1 VIDMNW
7 SEEKQEVMDACQ
19 RIVAAGLVAGSSGN
33 VSRRVVGTDGAPLV
47 AITPT
52 RLPYHRLTVDDILV
66 IDLEGD
72 PVEGDGVPSSETLVH
87 LAVYGARADVGA
99 VIHTHSLYASAL
111 SVAGLEIPP
120 IFDEQVVF
128 LGGPVRV
135 AEYAMAGGQELADNA
150 CAALG
155 EGNAALLSNHGVVA
169 VGADLE
175 EAAGACE
182 LVERLAQVYVL
193 ARGLGQIRPLPEHAV
208 EVEKKIFRMSRGW
221 LE

>member
-1 VIDMNW
+1 MNW
-7 SEEKQEVMDACQ
+7 SEEKQEVMDACR
-19 RIVAAGLVAGSSGN
+19 RIAAAGLVAGSSGN
-33 VSRRVVGTDGAPLV
+33 VSRRAVGPDGAPLV
-47 AITPT
+47 VITPT

-72 PVEGDGVPSSETLVH
+72 PVEGEGVPSSETLVH
-87 LAVYGARADVGA
+87 LAAYRARADVGA

-128 LGGPVRV
+128 LGGPVPV
-135 AEYAMAGGQELADNA
+135 AEYAIAGSQELADNA

-155 EGNAALLSNHGVVA
+155 EGNAVLLSNHGVVG
-169 VGADLE
+169 VGADLD
-175 EAAGACE
+175 EAAGVCE
-182 LVERLAQVYVL
+182 LVERLAQVYVF
-193 ARGLGQIRPLPEHAV
+193 AHGLGQVRPLPDNAV

-221 LE
+221 ME

>member
-1 VIDMNW
+1 MSW
-7 SEEKQEVMDACQ
+7 REEKQEVMEACR
-19 RIVAAGLVAGSSGN
+19 RIAAAGLVAGSSGN
-33 VSRRVVGTDGAPLV
+33 VSRRVDGPDGAPLV
-47 AITPT
+47 VITPT
-52 RLPYHRLTVDDILV
+52 RIPYARLTVDDILV

-87 LAVYGARADVGA
+87 LAAYRARADVGA

-128 LGGPVRV
+128 LGGSVPV
-135 AEYAMAGGQELADNA
+135 AEYAMAGSQELADNA

-155 EGNAALLSNHGVVA
+155 EGNAVLLSNHGVVG

-175 EAAGACE
+175 EAASVCE

-193 ARGLGQIRPLPEHAV
+193 ALGLGQARPLPEQVV

-221 LE
+221 QP

>member
-1 VIDMNW
+1 MSW
-7 SEEKQEVMDACQ
+7 QEEKQEVMDACR

-33 VSRRVVGTDGAPLV
+33 VSRRVVGPDGAPLV
-47 AITPT
+47 IITPT

-66 IDLEGD
+66 IDMEGD
-72 PVEGDGVPSSETLVH
+72 PVEGEGVPSSETLVH
-87 LAVYGARADVGA
+87 LAAYRARADVGA

-128 LGGPVRV
+128 LGGPVSV
-135 AEYAMAGGQELADNA
+135 AEYAIAGGQELADNA

-155 EGNAALLSNHGVVA
+155 EGNAVLLSNHGVVG
-169 VGADLE
+169 VGADLN
-175 EAAGACE
+175 EAASICE
-182 LVERLAQVYVL
+182 LVERLAQVYVF
-193 ARGLGQIRPLPEHAV
+193 AHGLGQVRPLPENAV

-221 LE
+221 ME

>member
-1 VIDMNW
+1 MSW
-7 SEEKQEVMDACQ
+7 REEKQEVMEACR
-19 RIVAAGLVAGSSGN
+19 RIAAAGLVAGSSGN
-33 VSRRVVGTDGAPLV
+33 VSRRVDGPDGAPLV
-47 AITPT
+47 VITPT
-52 RLPYHRLTVDDILV
+52 RIPYARLTVDDILV

-72 PVEGDGVPSSETLVH
+72 PVEGEGVPSSETLVH
-87 LAVYGARADVGA
+87 LAAYRARADVGA

-128 LGGPVRV
+128 LGGSVPV
-135 AEYAMAGGQELADNA
+135 AEYAMAGSQELADNA

-155 EGNAALLSNHGVVA
+155 EGNAVLLSNHGVVG

-175 EAAGACE
+175 EAASVCE

-193 ARGLGQIRPLPEHAV
+193 ALGLGQARPLPEQVV

-221 LE
+221 QP